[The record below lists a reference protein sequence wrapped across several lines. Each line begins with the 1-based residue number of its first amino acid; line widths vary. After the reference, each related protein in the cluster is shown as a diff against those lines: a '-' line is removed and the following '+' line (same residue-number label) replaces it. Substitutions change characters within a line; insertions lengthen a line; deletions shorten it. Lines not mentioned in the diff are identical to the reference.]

1 MNDPR
6 WLEHLALVL
15 GYRWRLHQWPDTSC
29 IWKAVPIG
37 AKESTFH
44 TLLIGGSP

>member
-1 MNDPR
+1 MTDPR

-15 GYRWRLHQWPDTSC
+15 GYRWVEHWWLDTSC
-29 IWKAVPIG
+29 IWKAVPAD
-37 AKESTFH
+37 AKESPFH